1 MNKKPY
7 TQEQLED
14 FKLKYPKVVRE
25 LVVYPSGT
33 NFDKEGNSDEE
44 PAYFIIKKPSK
55 SLVSLVNSKEYKG
68 NDDKIND
75 AIIKN
80 CVLAGDM
87 ELLENDASIYTG
99 VLDILANLLSASKAE
114 LKKSIESALLNEE
127 EFDYFEGIDAL
138 IFYHFKKNPDLMD
151 DEEYIQHYKAIDFQ

>member
-1 MNKKPY
+1 MNKPY

-33 NFDKEGNSDEE
+33 SFNDEGNADEE
-44 PAYFIIKKPSK
+44 PAYFIIRKPSK
-55 SLVSLVNSKEYKG
+55 NLVSLINSKEYKG
-68 NDDKIND
+68 EENVDKAND
-75 AIIKN
+75 AIISN

-99 VLDILANLLSASKAE
+99 VIEQLASLITASRVE
-114 LKKSIESALLNEE
+114 LKKV
-127 EFDYFEGIDAL
+127 
-138 IFYHFKKNPDLMD
+138 
-151 DEEYIQHYKAIDFQ
+151 

>member
-7 TQEQLED
+7 TEEQLED

-33 NFDKEGNSDEE
+33 TFDKEGNADEE
-44 PAYFIIKKPSK
+44 PAYFIIRKPSK

-114 LKKSIESALLNEE
+114 LKKV
-127 EFDYFEGIDAL
+127 
-138 IFYHFKKNPDLMD
+138 
-151 DEEYIQHYKAIDFQ
+151 

>member
-14 FKLKYPKVVRE
+14 FKLKHPKVIRE
-25 LVVYPSGT
+25 LVVYPAGT
-33 NFDKEGNSDEE
+33 NFDKNGNADEQ

-55 SLVSLVNSKEYKG
+55 SLVSLINSKEYKG
-68 NDDKIND
+68 EANIDKAND

-99 VLDILANLLSASKAE
+99 VLEQLANLISASRVE
-114 LKKSIESALLNEE
+114 LKKV
-127 EFDYFEGIDAL
+127 
-138 IFYHFKKNPDLMD
+138 
-151 DEEYIQHYKAIDFQ
+151 